1 MSAST
6 IYDSY
11 EEIRTRQKS
20 IPLDLGFS
28 AHSFIETGS
37 EIPLEEGY
45 RQDQQIPEV
54 APLWAVHAG
63 EKLFLASRPIR
74 VRVFR
79 DGDLFFAENET
90 LLVCGTGE
98 SAWDAI
104 EELESHIIHFYK
116 YYKDLPSDGVIGDA
130 KRLKDLYE
138 DLLIEE
144 Q

>member
-1 MSAST
+1 MSTST
-6 IYDSY
+6 IYYSY

-20 IPLDLGFS
+20 IPPDLGFS
-28 AHSFIETGS
+28 ARSFIETGS
-37 EIPLEEGY
+37 EIPLEEGS

-63 EKLFLASRPIR
+63 EKLFHVSRPLR
-74 VRVFR
+74 VHVFR

-98 SAWDAI
+98 SAWEAVED
-104 EELESHIIHFYK
+104 LESHIIHFYK
-116 YYKDLPSDGVIGDA
+116 YYQELPPDGVIGDA

-138 DLLIEE
+138 NLLIED

>member
-20 IPLDLGFS
+20 IPPDLGFS

-37 EIPLEEGY
+37 EIPLEEGS

-63 EKLFLASRPIR
+63 EKLYLASRPIR
-74 VRVFR
+74 VHVFR
-79 DGDLFFAENET
+79 DGNLFFAENET

-98 SAWDAI
+98 SAWEAVEDL
-104 EELESHIIHFYK
+104 ELHIIHFWE
-116 YYKDLPSDGVIGDA
+116 YYKKLPWGRVMGDA
-130 KRLKDLYE
+130 KRLKHLYG